1 MEGFFALPGWGA
13 YIWRGLSMEGLI
25 FGSLRSSRKMGLRE
39 QKERPRP
46 DFFWLLSAYKT
57 ASKKLESALS
67 KDFPAVDVYLL

>member
-1 MEGFFALPGWGA
+1 MEGRFNGGFFCVT
-13 YIWRGLSMEGLI
+13 GLGSLYLEGLI

-57 ASKKLESALS
+57 ASKKPESALS